1 MASQTPN
8 LNLYKVNPETDGEM
22 TFNVKTMLNENWDR
36 LDESIGEVH
45 QEITT
50 HRADYV
56 RHPGYAVTA
65 GTGNAYTVT
74 TDPAPTAY
82 VDGMGIVIRAN
93 RANTG
98 AATLNWN
105 GLGAM
110 PIVDAKGNAL
120 IAGKIPNGARLS
132 LRYSSA
138 AGNFQLQ
145 GEGGEYGT
153 ATPADVL
160 AGKTIGT
167 EGGLVTG
174 TMQDRGNVTATL
186 TNQGQQYTIPVGK
199 HGGSGII
206 TANITNLNAANIKSG
221 VSVGGVAGAF
231 TSDATA
237 TAAQILTGQ
246 TAYTSGTKLT
256 GTMPNR
262 GAVSNTITTQGGQ
275 YTIPAGYH
283 SGSGKVTASFTNLI
297 AANVK
302 KGVNIGGIVGT
313 FSSFAPEI
321 VIPLYNRGV
330 FYCDY
335 NSSGVILNSDHLEFP
350 RNTGCDIRFNI
361 DCNKYS
367 SKIIFV
373 NMNLDAYSAIDV
385 GFQSSNGA
393 TNYTTFERW
402 APGVIADWTNL
413 VRLSYRT
420 VMNNYYPYIRHWN
433 DYPRVRVYDIF
444 VFYTSTNINGIRDID

>member
-1 MASQTPN
+1 MTSQTPN

-65 GTGNAYTVT
+65 GTGNAYTIT

-283 SGSGKVTASFTNLI
+283 SGNGKVTASFANLTPE
-297 AANVK
+297 NVK
-302 KGVNIGGIVGT
+302 QGVNIGGVVGT
-313 FSSFAPEI
+313 AKTYNIVELSERVPIDYDDLYSGSFTIPNSWELILLYVNDLRSISMHSSAIVNRSLFTFSGAI
-321 VIPLYNRGV
+321 VV
-330 FYCDY
+330 
-335 NSSGVILNSDHLEFP
+335 NSHSDHMRLGVSVSANNLNFSV
-350 RNTGCDIRFNI
+350 RNYGQNVNVQCD
-361 DCNKYS
+361 C
-367 SKIIFV
+367 
-373 NMNLDAYSAIDV
+373 
-385 GFQSSNGA
+385 
-393 TNYTTFERW
+393 
-402 APGVIADWTNL
+402 
-413 VRLSYRT
+413 
-420 VMNNYYPYIRHWN
+420 YIL
-433 DYPRVRVYDIF
+433 YK
-444 VFYTSTNINGIRDID
+444 

>member
-50 HRADYV
+50 HKADYV

-65 GTGNAYTVT
+65 GTGNAYTIT

-82 VDGMGIVIRAN
+82 VDGMGIVIRVN
-93 RANTG
+93 RTNTR

-105 GLGAM
+105 GLGAV

-138 AGNFQLQ
+138 AENFQLQ

-221 VSVGGVAGAF
+221 VSVGGVAGTF

-313 FSSFAPEI
+313 LEEGI
-321 VIPLYNRGV
+321 VIPINANFSDWDFDKYAFSTIFSKTFFDGSGSKKIRFSSCYGEIKTRISMFQDYGRGEASFSV
-330 FYCDY
+330 KKNGVEIRQTRFFYGEEEKDIFTDI
-335 NSSGVILNSDHLEFP
+335 SFVSGDELEFTYEVT
-350 RNTGCDIRFNI
+350 RDRMTMVIFEIAGRRAI
-361 DCNKYS
+361 
-367 SKIIFV
+367 KIITE
-373 NMNLDAYSAIDV
+373 I
-385 GFQSSNGA
+385 
-393 TNYTTFERW
+393 
-402 APGVIADWTNL
+402 
-413 VRLSYRT
+413 
-420 VMNNYYPYIRHWN
+420 
-433 DYPRVRVYDIF
+433 
-444 VFYTSTNINGIRDID
+444 

>member
-65 GTGNAYTVT
+65 GTGNAYTIT

-153 ATPADVL
+153 ATPAEVMQ
-160 AGKTIGT
+160 GYTIGT
-167 EGGLVTG
+167 EEGVLPGTLALTGNAAAGDVIAGQTFYNTNPKSKVTG
-174 TMQDRGNVTATL
+174 TLAL
-186 TNQGQQYTIPVGK
+186 TGD
-199 HGGSGII
+199 
-206 TANITNLNAANIKSG
+206 AA
-221 VSVGGVAGAF
+221 
-231 TSDATA
+231 
-237 TAAQILTGQ
+237 AAQVLSGRTF
-246 TAYTSGTKLT
+246 YTTNPKSRLT
-256 GTMPNR
+256 GTMANR
-262 GAVSNTITTQGGQ
+262 GAVTNTITTQGGQ
-275 YTIPAGYH
+275 YTIPQGYH
-283 SGSGKVTASFTNLI
+283 SGSGVVTASFANLI
-297 AANVK
+297 PGNVRQ
-302 KGVNIGGIVGT
+302 GVNIGGVVGN
-313 FSSFAPEI
+313 FFRGKKFASGT
-321 VIPLYNRGV
+321 VT
-330 FYCDY
+330 
-335 NSSGVILNSDHLEFP
+335 SGVGRISFIRYDDTRENVEYVDIVSEFGFLPTFIVLYRLNTA
-350 RNTGCDIRFNI
+350 TG
-361 DCNKYS
+361 
-367 SKIIFV
+367 
-373 NMNLDAYSAIDV
+373 
-385 GFQSSNGA
+385 
-393 TNYTTFERW
+393 
-402 APGVIADWTNL
+402 
-413 VRLSYRT
+413 
-420 VMNNYYPYIRHWN
+420 
-433 DYPRVRVYDIF
+433 
-444 VFYTSTNINGIRDID
+444 TSTTTIVYPVDLNASFPGTKIECFNANMRYKLDGIDAIVSESRIRLPVREASTLYQWLAYE

>member
-120 IAGKIPNGARLS
+120 IVGKIPNGARLS

-283 SGSGKVTASFTNLI
+283 SGNGKVTASFANLTPE
-297 AANVK
+297 NVK
-302 KGVNIGGIVGT
+302 QGVNIGGVVGT
-313 FSSFAPEI
+313 LEVAKRAEGYLRNRITGDSIEVSGVSGFDFLPKIIMLMQLSSVDGAPQYDSAIYYCYYFLPYEYMRFSVNGKHRYSI
-321 VIPLYNRGV
+321 KYNEGSDWGDRIEYGV
-330 FYCDY
+330 FKFRGIPSAADRADY
-335 NSSGVILNSDHLEFP
+335 RWI
-350 RNTGCDIRFNI
+350 
-361 DCNKYS
+361 
-367 SKIIFV
+367 
-373 NMNLDAYSAIDV
+373 AI
-385 GFQSSNGA
+385 G
-393 TNYTTFERW
+393 
-402 APGVIADWTNL
+402 
-413 VRLSYRT
+413 
-420 VMNNYYPYIRHWN
+420 
-433 DYPRVRVYDIF
+433 
-444 VFYTSTNINGIRDID
+444 